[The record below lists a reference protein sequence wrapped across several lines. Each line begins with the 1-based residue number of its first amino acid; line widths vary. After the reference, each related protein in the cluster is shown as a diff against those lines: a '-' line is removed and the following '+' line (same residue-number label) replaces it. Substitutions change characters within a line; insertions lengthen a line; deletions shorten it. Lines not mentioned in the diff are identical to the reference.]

1 MTKGNYDFAK
11 HGNYLENGG
20 VRYASFFVRRAERAV
35 KLLWVVVRVEEDS
48 GAETILR
55 HFKEKE
61 TAEVWAERQRVKQ
74 PDRRPSHKFRHKFRI
89 R

>member
-20 VRYASFFVRRAERAV
+20 KRYASFVVRPAERAV
-35 KLLWVVVRVEEDS
+35 KKPWVVVRREEES
-48 GAETILR
+48 GAETLMG
-55 HFKEKE
+55 HFLSKEK
-61 TAEVWAERQRVKQ
+61 AEVWAERQRVKQ